1 MREIRIGP
9 ATKIDLLDPVGD
21 DVTGRWVLS
30 ADGIVYRPK
39 YVPFGV
45 AATYT
50 AQRAETA
57 LDLSSWKRWM
67 PLCTSI
73 AASCAVF
80 CEHSQLGPSHVWI
93 FSTSPFAEWGY
104 SCGRFHV
111 RWGIMNPMR
120 FA

>member
-57 LDLSSWKRWM
+57 LDLSSWKR
-67 PLCTSI
+67 
-73 AASCAVF
+73 
-80 CEHSQLGPSHVWI
+80 
-93 FSTSPFAEWGY
+93 
-104 SCGRFHV
+104 
-111 RWGIMNPMR
+111 
-120 FA
+120 

>member
-80 CEHSQLGPSHVWI
+80 CEHSQLGDPPM
-93 FSTSPFAEWGY
+93 FGY
-104 SCGRFHV
+104 FRPHHLRNGVIRAADFT
-111 RWGIMNPMR
+111 
-120 FA
+120 

>member
-67 PLCTSI
+67 PLCASI